1 MPETETKDPQEIRD
15 GLIFRM
21 LGWFFAGFGLLVWL
35 GLLWPQTSEGKIV
48 NALAG
53 TILLLV
59 GGFSVWLGRRAAR

>member
-1 MPETETKDPQEIRD
+1 MPANEQEESHEVRD

-35 GLLWPQTSEGKIV
+35 GLFWPQSSEGKLV
-48 NALAG
+48 NAMAG

-59 GGFSVWLGRRAAR
+59 GFFAVWLGRRSAR